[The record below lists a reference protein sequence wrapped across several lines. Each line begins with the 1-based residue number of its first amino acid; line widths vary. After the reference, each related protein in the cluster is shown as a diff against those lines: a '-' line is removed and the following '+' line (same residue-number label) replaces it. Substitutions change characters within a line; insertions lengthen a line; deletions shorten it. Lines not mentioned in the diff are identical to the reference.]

1 MKLTQLKKLL
11 KHIILEVQK
20 NEMIAN
26 KDYPPDVMGAVNVE
40 QTGTGAV
47 AGFSPPIGKKK
58 VKESNFENKLKA
70 RLKSRLKEK
79 TNPDGTYSDD
89 MPDAIRMKHAE
100 GLSEMTTS
108 SAAGGQAGGTISVP
122 AWGTKNKEGSPRAI
136 AATKKMKGWTVAKSI
151 STEGK

>member
-1 MKLTQLKKLL
+1 MKLTQLKSLL

-20 NEMIAN
+20 NEMIVN

-47 AGFSPPIGKKK
+47 AGFSPPMGKKK

-70 RLKSRLKEK
+70 RFKSRLKEK

-108 SAAGGQAGGTISVP
+108 GAAGGQPGGTISVP
-122 AWGTKNKEGSPRAI
+122 AWGSKGKHSKKALDATLKLPGWKKTKEIDEGQ
-136 AATKKMKGWTVAKSI
+136 
-151 STEGK
+151 